1 MWEFVQGCSKTEL
14 KKKVPDKQ
22 EKHKEV
28 NGLDAPKKSKMG
40 DPLVF
45 EKIVSWDLRV
55 SDVRAGT
62 FLSDYNLE
70 DVNVG
75 VDGRSWKRKIYW
87 GQRAERPGF
96 ERIIH
101 VLNLSRPTAVLKTKN
116 NEANVFI

>member
-1 MWEFVQGCSKTEL
+1 M
-14 KKKVPDKQ
+14 PDKQ

-62 FLSDYNLE
+62 FLSDYNWELMAE
-70 DVNVG
+70 VEKGKFIEVKEL
-75 VDGRSWKRKIYW
+75 R
-87 GQRAERPGF
+87 GQG
-96 ERIIH
+96 
-101 VLNLSRPTAVLKTKN
+101 LKGSSMS
-116 NEANVFI
+116 